1 MAGLLITLPIAAII
15 ALAFLAFFLWSVKNE
30 DYEDSEMIKY
40 RMLMDEQD
48 QADRSIV
55 AGDSGRKGSG
65 AKTPDIHADA
75 NVTAKGVQSE
85 SISAESEKTVA
96 GS

>member
-55 AGDSGRKGSG
+55 AGDSGRN
-65 AKTPDIHADA
+65 H
-75 NVTAKGVQSE
+75 
-85 SISAESEKTVA
+85 
-96 GS
+96 